1 MGIVTK
7 KGDEG
12 KTSTLDKSNIAKYS
26 SPVETYGYL
35 DELNSTIG
43 LVASKFGQDDLFYTL
58 VDIQQNLMLIGSHLA
73 DPKKRM
79 VKSKH
84 LKSLKDETVKMEN
97 EIETIEAKLPKLDSF
112 IVPVGLEQAC
122 LLHVARTKVRALERK
137 VVKLGNTQNVD
148 KNAMQYLNRLSDYLF
163 TLARQ
168 TNHLNGIKD
177 VKWKIGA

>member
-7 KGDEG
+7 RGDKG
-12 KTSTLDKSNIAKYS
+12 KTSTLSKSNIKKYS

-35 DELNSTIG
+35 DEVNSTVG
-43 LVASKFGQDDLFYTL
+43 LVASKFGKDDLFFTL
-58 VDIQQNLMLIGSHLA
+58 VNIQQNLMLIGSHLA

-84 LKSLKDETVKMEN
+84 LKSLKDETVKMEK
-97 EIETIEAKLPKLDSF
+97 EIETIEASLPKLDSF

-122 LLHVARTKVRALERK
+122 LLHIARTKVRSLERK
-137 VVKLGNTQNVD
+137 VVKLNNTQSVD
-148 KNAMQYLNRLSDYLF
+148 KHAIQYLNRLSDYLF

-168 TNHLNGIKD
+168 VNHLNGIKD
-177 VKWKIGA
+177 VKWKIGS